1 MTHAPSALLR
11 TLHHGARLL
20 ALGALLASPLAQADD
35 YADVNQLLRQ
45 GKSAQALARAEQ
57 YLADKPR
64 DPQMRFL
71 KGRAQSESGQS
82 ANAIATFEQMTQDY
96 PELAEPYNN
105 LAVLRAG
112 QGQYGQAREALEQ
125 ALRIHPS
132 YDTAQENL
140 GDVYV
145 QLAAHAYGLALQLN
159 AGNKAAA
166 AKLAS
171 LRALSPPATGAGAG
185 AQGGQGAQR

>member
-11 TLHHGARLL
+11 TLHCGARLL
-20 ALGALLASPLAQADD
+20 ALGALLASPLARADD
-35 YADVNQLLRQ
+35 YADVDQLLRQ
-45 GKSAQALARAEQ
+45 GNSAQALARAEQ
-57 YLADKPR
+57 YLAAKPR

-82 ANAIATFEQMTQDY
+82 ASAIATFEQMAQDY

-112 QGQYGQAREALEQ
+112 QGQYEQARQALEQ
-125 ALRIHPS
+125 ALRIQPS
-132 YDTAQENL
+132 YGTAQENL

-145 QLAAHAYGLALQLN
+145 QLAAQAYGRAVQLN
-159 AGNKAAA
+159 TGNKAAA

-171 LRALSPPATGAGAG
+171 LRALSPPAAGAG